1 MTTIKDLLCKFQ
13 VESTPCQYFI
23 KKTNNPRICA
33 KNSTHTKSS
42 FLAQNLRSELDFDI
56 HLCSKHFGMIVDQI
70 KKKITHSAFFNFR
83 YDHSLFSPQFGHNT
97 NEWKFFQL
105 VSVLE
110 NCLEKFNR
118 ITQISHNPELACLPD
133 EVLELAA
140 AAELVKQRVA
150 AECAEVERQERADDV
165 IFIEEKNE
173 NQVLIRKFEEA
184 KRDGR
189 YIDLTEPK
197 RKKQK
202 NTRA

>member
-1 MTTIKDLLCKFQ
+1 MAT
-13 VESTPCQYFI
+13 CQYFI
-23 KKTNNPRICA
+23 KKTKNSRICT
-33 KNSTHTKSS
+33 KNSSHTKSS

-56 HLCSKHFGMIVDQI
+56 HLCSKHFGMISNQI
-70 KKKITHSAFFNFR
+70 RKKINHSAFFDFR
-83 YDHSLFSPQFGHNT
+83 YDHSLCSPQFGHNT
-97 NEWKFFQL
+97 NKWKFAQL
-105 VSVLE
+105 ISVLE
-110 NCLEKFNR
+110 NCM
-118 ITQISHNPELACLPD
+118 
-133 EVLELAA
+133 
-140 AAELVKQRVA
+140 
-150 AECAEVERQERADDV
+150 ERQERADDV